1 MKPTKTSSGATL
13 SIDLG
18 AIRQNYRLLR
28 LQAGKAAC
36 AAVMKADAY
45 GLGASHIAPIL
56 AQEGCR
62 HFFVAHLDEGIG
74 LRRCLPA
81 GADIFVLHGPPLDA
95 EREFIEHGL
104 IPVLNSLQQVRAWR
118 TLCQQLDQRLPA
130 VIQVDT
136 GMSRMGLSPDEV
148 DIVLSDANYLH
159 CIELRYLMSHL
170 ACAESQSHFMNEA
183 QLRRFQTLRARFPA
197 IPASL
202 ANSSGIFLGRPYQFD
217 LVRPGAAL
225 YGLAPV
231 AGEPNP
237 MHPVVSLQGRIIQTR
252 TIKIGD
258 YVGYGLTYRADSA
271 RHIATVSVGYADG
284 WMRAMS
290 NRGIAVIDGV
300 SVPFV
305 GAVSMDTI
313 TLDVTAIDGTKLVP
327 GAMVDLIGPNHPVD
341 TVAALAKT
349 IGYEIL
355 TSLGSRF
362 HRVYFDAPCT
372 GEGPLAGAIA
382 SSSIASEAVAHC

>member
-28 LQAGKAAC
+28 RQAGKAAC

-74 LRRCLPA
+74 LRRCVPA
-81 GADIFVLHGPPLDA
+81 EADIFVLHGPPPEA
-95 EREFIEHGL
+95 ERDFIEHGL
-104 IPVLNSLQQVRAWR
+104 IPVLNSLPQVRAWR
-118 TLCQQLDQRLPA
+118 TLCQQLDRRLPA

-148 DIVLSDANYLH
+148 DILLSDANYLH
-159 CIELRYLMSHL
+159 CIDLRYLMSHL

-183 QLRRFQTLRARFPA
+183 QLRRFQVLRARFPS

-290 NRGIAVIDGV
+290 NRGIAVIGGV

-305 GAVSMDTI
+305 GSVSMDTI
-313 TLDVTAIDGTKLVP
+313 TLDVTAIDRTKLVP

-341 TVAALAKT
+341 TVAALART

-355 TSLGSRF
+355 TSLGNRF
-362 HRVYFDAPCT
+362 HREYVDAPCNCDD
-372 GEGPLAGAIA
+372 PLAGAAA
-382 SSSIASEAVAHC
+382 SSSIAGEAVAHW